1 MNTLNQQQIEAVET
15 TKGPVLILAGA
26 GSGKTK
32 VLTHRIAHLL
42 KQEVSPYKILA
53 ITFTNKA
60 ATEMRTRVDRLAGE
74 AAADVWLYTFHAF
87 CAKFL
92 RQEIEELDGY
102 HKGFTIYDISDSKTV
117 LKNIIKDWNL
127 DDRQFN
133 PGQLQSRISE
143 AKNKLIWP
151 ESYAA
156 IEPGNPY
163 LQTVGNIYTEYA
175 KRMKANNAVDFDD
188 LIILTLKILTKS
200 DWLREKYQERFEYIM
215 VDEYQDVNKVQ
226 YMLTKIL
233 AEKHH
238 NLCVVGDADQSIYSW
253 RGADINNILSF
264 ERDYPEAKTILLEHN
279 YRSTKEILD
288 AANAVIKNNNK
299 RKEKKLWT
307 NIKGNK
313 IFSYTSQN
321 EITEAGFISTM
332 INNLV
337 HKKSV
342 PLSDIAILYRTN
354 VQVKPLEQEL
364 LKSGIRY
371 QIVGGLKLN
380 ERKEIKDILAYLQVI
395 TNPYDTLHLQRIINV
410 PKRGLG
416 NTTISKLESYAQLH
430 DMMLFDLISSP
441 NDIPELKLTQ
451 KQRTALE
458 DLAVTIF
465 DLCNNV
471 TGIPM
476 STFISELLTRTKY
489 LEELQQKNKPE
500 DKQRMENLN
509 ELLQVASEY
518 DQSTDSP
525 SLEDFLEKT
534 ALVAA
539 GDETIDAD
547 AITLM
552 TLHSSKGLEY
562 PVVFLTGMEEGI
574 FPSEKALTDPD
585 EMEEERR
592 LCYVGITRAKQLLFL
607 TNVNERTIYGST
619 TPLLPS
625 RFLGEIP
632 AELLQK
638 IG

>member
-354 VQVKPLEQEL
+354 VQAKPLEQEL

>member
-1 MNTLNQQQIEAVET
+1 MDTLNQQQLKAVET

-321 EITEAGFISTM
+321 ETTEAGFISTM

-354 VQVKPLEQEL
+354 VQAKPLEQEL

-518 DQSTDSP
+518 DQTTDSP

>member
-1 MNTLNQQQIEAVET
+1 MDTLNQQQIEAVET

-74 AAADVWLYTFHAF
+74 AASDVWLYTFHAF

-133 PGQLQSRISE
+133 PAQLQSRISE

-151 ESYAA
+151 ENYAD

-321 EITEAGFISTM
+321 ETTEASFISNM

-337 HKKSV
+337 NKKSI

-354 VQVKPLEQEL
+354 AQAKPLEQEL
-364 LKSGIRY
+364 LKSGISY
-371 QIVGGLKLN
+371 QIFGGLKLN

-465 DLCNNV
+465 DLCNSV
-471 TGIPM
+471 TGVPM
-476 STFISELLTRTKY
+476 SAFISELLARTKY
-489 LEELQQKNKPE
+489 LEELQQKNRPE

-509 ELLQVASEY
+509 ELLHVASEY

-534 ALVAA
+534 ALVTA
-539 GDETIDAD
+539 GDETTDAD
-547 AITLM
+547 AVTLM

-574 FPSEKALTDPD
+574 FPSERALTDSD

-607 TNVNERTIYGST
+607 TNVHERTIYGST

-625 RFLGEIP
+625 RFLKEIP
-632 AELLQK
+632 KELLQK
-638 IG
+638 IH

>member
-1 MNTLNQQQIEAVET
+1 MDTLNQQQLEAVET

-32 VLTHRIAHLL
+32 VLTHRIAYLL

-163 LQTVGNIYTEYA
+163 LQTVGNIYTEYG

-321 EITEAGFISTM
+321 ETTEAGFISTM

-354 VQVKPLEQEL
+354 VQAKPLEQEL

-518 DQSTDSP
+518 DQTTDSP

-539 GDETIDAD
+539 GDETTDAD